1 MHDRLPTLETER
13 LRLRWLEERDV
24 DALYEIFG
32 DPAVIRYWSSPA
44 LTDRKAA
51 ARLLQEIRDYA
62 AQGTLYQWGVTLRD
76 GDQVIGT
83 VTLAWIN
90 REHRRADVG
99 FALAATAWGRGYA
112 TEAVA
117 RLIDYAFD
125 DMQLHRLGADV
136 DPRNERSIRL
146 LERLGFRQEGLLRE
160 RYHLGGEVQDSLILG
175 LLRREWVSRR
185 RQASEGLAPRG
196 STSRE

>member
-1 MHDRLPTLETER
+1 LTADRLPTLDTER

-62 AQGTLYQWGVTLRD
+62 VQGTLYQWGVALRN

-99 FALAATAWGRGYA
+99 FALAASAWGQGYA

-117 RLIDYAFD
+117 RLIKYAFD
-125 DMQLHRLGADV
+125 DMELHRLGADV

-146 LERLGFRQEGLLRE
+146 LERLGFQREGLLRE
-160 RYHLGGEVQDSLILG
+160 RYHLAGEVQDSLILG
-175 LLRREWVSRR
+175 LLRREYS
-185 RQASEGLAPRG
+185 P
-196 STSRE
+196 